1 MKVALLSLGL
11 ALTPGL
17 FTHAASAEITL
28 PNMLTDHAVLQ
39 RDRPI
44 HLWGWAT
51 PDASLTA
58 RFHGQTVAARADRLG
73 EWSLYLAPEAAGGPY
88 TLSIAGDGPEKT
100 LTDLL
105 VGDVWFASGQSNMEI
120 PLNGFPGSAVI
131 KDAAREIAAAT
142 NPKLRLL
149 LVQHKTSDF
158 PLKDITGTWS
168 DCTPQTAA
176 KFSAIAYFFGREIAS
191 HENVPIGLIDSTWG
205 GTPAD
210 SWVSLD
216 TLGSRPDLLPA
227 FASRAKFADQQAD
240 LDATLAAEKREKEA
254 AKAAGKPVPQYPWHP
269 FEGSWLPAGLYN
281 GMIAPFTPLTVKG
294 FIWYQGET
302 NSSPDRA
309 PYYSA
314 LFSGLIQDWRTHF
327 QQGNLPF
334 LYVQISSFE
343 SPGEDWGMV
352 RDQQRRVLRV
362 ANTAMAVSLDRGEAG
377 NVHPP
382 DKQTIA
388 VRLALAARS
397 LVYGENVPYQGPLF
411 REATTQLNP
420 DGSTSLRVWFDHA
433 AGLSFGSHPAGGF
446 ELAGRD
452 GHFIPADSRI
462 DNSTG
467 AHAGDRTTVLVTSKA
482 VPDPVYVRYGW
493 TSVVSNYLYNAADL
507 PTPTFSSQPDPEF

>member
-1 MKVALLSLGL
+1 MKASLLL
-11 ALTPGL
+11 ALAFGL
-17 FTHAASAEITL
+17 LTNASCAEITL
-28 PNMLTDHAVLQ
+28 PKMLTDHAVLQ

-51 PDASLTA
+51 PDANLTA

-73 EWSLYLAPEAAGGPY
+73 EWSLYLAPESAGGPY
-88 TLSIAGDGPEKT
+88 TLTITGDGAEAGSVKT
-100 LTDLL
+100 LTDIL

-149 LVQHKTSDF
+149 LVQHKTSDY
-158 PLKDITGTWS
+158 PLNDITGAWTE
-168 DCTPQTAA
+168 CTPQTAA
-176 KFSAIAYFFGREIAS
+176 QFSAIAYFFGREIAS
-191 HENVPIGLIDSTWG
+191 RENVPIGLIDSTWG

-227 FASRAKFADQQAD
+227 FASRARFADQQAD
-240 LDATLAAEKREKEA
+240 LDAKLAAEKRETEA
-254 AKAAGKPVPQYPWHP
+254 AKAAGKPAPQYPWHP
-269 FEGSWLPAGLYN
+269 YQDSWLPAGLYN

-314 LFSGLIQDWRTHF
+314 LFAGLIQDWRTHF

-343 SPGEDWGMV
+343 SPGEDWGLV

-362 ANTAMAVSLDRGEAG
+362 ANTAMAVSLDVGEAN

-382 DKQTIA
+382 DKQTVA
-388 VRLALAARS
+388 ARLALAARS
-397 LVYGENVPYQGPLF
+397 LVYGENLPFQGPLF

-420 DGSTSLRVWFDHA
+420 DNSTSLRVWFDHA
-433 AGLSFGSHPAGGF
+433 TGLSFGSRPAGGF

-452 GHFIPADSRI
+452 GHFVAADSRI
-462 DNSTG
+462 DG
-467 AHAGDRTTVLVTSKA
+467 TTVLVTSKA
-482 VPDPVYVRYGW
+482 VPNPVYVRYGW
-493 TSVVSNYLYNAADL
+493 TSVVSNYLYNAASL
-507 PTPTFSSQPDPEF
+507 PTPTFSSQPDPAH